1 MKNGRWKKRAA
12 TAALALVLGV
22 GVGSAG
28 FVWAQEGG
36 NGQAG
41 QNSEAPTYDPNATAE
56 SLGLEPLVLPDDFF
70 PLFPWDHLAHW
81 GAEYQPIP
89 EGIASMAECGFTMS
103 AFVGNV
109 DDVETCRKLGL
120 KCILEANV
128 ERFDERPLSE
138 EEISAKLAE
147 IDAKIKERVESTKN
161 DPTVLGYSITDEPG
175 AYHFRS
181 LAAAV
186 AAIKKYAPGKLAYI
200 NLYPGYA
207 STIGADV
214 DSQMGTRSYREYLE
228 RFVQEVKPQFLSYD
242 NYMIEY
248 SEDLRDWKRGRS
260 HFDDLF
266 EVRSVAQKYGLP
278 FWYIG
283 SSLCIMKDSSP
294 PTPARYACQ
303 AYTALAAGA
312 EGLTWF
318 LYYPLGWHSSPI
330 DKNGNKT
337 LSWTYMREI
346 NAQAKALGLYLKGWR
361 STAVGITEHNGP
373 PSLPNAVGITETD
386 GLPPLPTNVLPGLTA
401 AFSSQGVYE
410 ARETPKLMLGEFA
423 QKDGDSIAAMVVNLN
438 FGTSTKVKFAKPD
451 GFSTLKIVSPVD
463 GVARPVDEAEREAG
477 FWILPGHGTLFV
489 WEK

>member
-1 MKNGRWKKRAA
+1 MENGRWKKRAS
-12 TAALALVLGV
+12 TALAFALGT
-22 GVGSAG
+22 GIAG
-28 FVWAQEGG
+28 FAWAQD
-36 NGQAG
+36 G
-41 QNSEAPTYDPNATAE
+41 QNGENARDGKTAQAAQNEAPTFDPNATAE

-103 AFVGNV
+103 AFIGNV
-109 DDVETCRKLGL
+109 DDVEICRKLGL

-138 EEISAKLAE
+138 EEISTKLAE

-266 EVRSVAQKYGLP
+266 EVREVAQKYGLP

-361 STAVGITEHNGP
+361 STAVGITE
-373 PSLPNAVGITETD
+373 TD
-386 GLPPLPTNVLPGLTA
+386 GLPSLPTNVLPGLTA
-401 AFSSQGVYE
+401 AFSSQGVYAE
-410 ARETPKLMLGEFA
+410 GETPKLMVGEFA
-423 QKDGDSIAAMVVNLN
+423 QKDGDSVAAMVVNLN
-438 FGTSTKVKFAKPD
+438 FGTSVKAKFAKPD

-463 GVARPVDEAEREAG
+463 GVARPVEEAELDAG